1 MGLLTE
7 SVGKLVLELSGML
20 LNSGGEV
27 PVVPLWVTFE
37 SIDWDEVASIG
48 VYWDDNLRFVDDAE
62 PFSASWRMVFK
73 LTSTELSI
81 IDLSKLFS
89 KELGLAACVCK
100 PITNTQHHRGELAMS
115 RVLIICRQGPVESQS
130 TCYLMAT

>member
-7 SVGKLVLELSGML
+7 IGKLKMELSGMSL
-20 LNSGGEV
+20 KRGGEV
-27 PVVPLWVTFE
+27 PLVPLWVTFE
-37 SIDWDEVASIG
+37 SIAWDEVASIG

-100 PITNTQHHRGELAMS
+100 PNTNVHIHRYGLAVN
-115 RVLIICRQGPVESQS
+115 RVLVICRDGQMESQS
-130 TCYLMAT
+130 TCSLMAT